1 MTKQLLGACGLAFC
15 ASVALAQTPK
25 PEIITHLNGLDI
37 EVSPM
42 GVPTRAPGVG
52 GELLGVRAV
61 KVFNRTGQQVSCE
74 FQVPAEA
81 RSDTSASPVF
91 SVAPNSQATERVP
104 GDYSP
109 DQPYAE
115 ITCRP
120 ADRSSVEAPVEPEA
134 EAKPASD
141 ALPE

>member
-1 MTKQLLGACGLAFC
+1 MTRQQILACGLALC
-15 ASVALAQTPK
+15 APLALAQTPQ

-42 GVPTRAPGVG
+42 GVPAKSEGIE

-61 KVFNRTGQQVSCE
+61 KVMNRTGSQVSCE
-74 FQVPAEA
+74 FRVPDEA

-91 SVAPNSQATERVP
+91 TVAPNTQRTERVP

-109 DQPYAE
+109 DEPYAE
-115 ITCRP
+115 ITCRSSDQSP
-120 ADRSSVEAPVEPEA
+120 AQ
-134 EAKPASD
+134 
-141 ALPE
+141 